1 MGLKINEEKTE
12 YMTSRVNENKHKHF
26 QIENFNFETVQSFA
40 YLGSLIN
47 VNNDNSADIKKI
59 ILLTNKRLLWIRETI

>member
-1 MGLKINEEKTE
+1 MKINEEKTE